1 MAFFPPL
8 GVATFSVL
16 RRLGWFLVVDWL
28 DLHNCICILSYC
40 PSENAPLF
48 TLHSTHTA
56 ALGVTVAARD
66 WLTSAS
72 EILWLIYIHCVEDIS
87 LLKLLIEVYTDLF

>member
-1 MAFFPPL
+1 LQLFRF
-8 GVATFSVL
+8 L

-48 TLHSTHTA
+48 TLHSTHCCS
-56 ALGVTVAARD
+56 
-66 WLTSAS
+66 WS
-72 EILWLIYIHCVEDIS
+72 YCCC
-87 LLKLLIEVYTDLF
+87 